1 MKKCKGANYT
11 NIKGYTSV
19 CLTKD
24 EVVTVSLDSNKVERY
39 NKNSKMYKLILKEIK
54 ENAKKEENQTTQNG
68 ERKSP
73 TLKSFFAWACFWCR
87 R

>member
-1 MKKCKGANYT
+1 
-11 NIKGYTSV
+11 
-19 CLTKD
+19 
-24 EVVTVSLDSNKVERY
+24 
-39 NKNSKMYKLILKEIK
+39 MYKLILKEIK